1 MGLGLDVAE
10 SHRPREEARPTVELG
25 QVEHPQV
32 VQRHL
37 LELGSG
43 LGLGLGP
50 GLGLGLGL
58 GVELGLGLGLVLG
71 LGTSVASSGSYKPPY
86 AYIALP
92 RSAMSEFMRG
102 QGAGGP
108 SGAAGAAS
116 G

>member
-10 SHRPREEARPTVELG
+10 SDRPREEARPAVELG
-25 QVEHPQV
+25 QVEHPQI

-43 LGLGLGP
+43 LGLGLEP
-50 GLGLGLGL
+50 GLGLGVGVGRGRGL
-58 GVELGLGLGLVLG
+58 GLG

-102 QGAGGP
+102 HGAGGP

>member
-10 SHRPREEARPTVELG
+10 SDRPREEARPAVELG

-43 LGLGLGP
+43 LGLGLGSGK

-58 GVELGLGLGLVLG
+58 GRGRG

-102 QGAGGP
+102 HGAGGP

>member
-10 SHRPREEARPTVELG
+10 SDRPREEARPTVELG

-43 LGLGLGP
+43 LGLGLGS
-50 GLGLGLGL
+50 GLGLGL

-92 RSAMSEFMRG
+92 RSAISEFMRG
-102 QGAGGP
+102 HGAGGP